1 MNTLTNTTLFFY
13 KGTTFPIIHNDLNFD
28 NIYNT
33 SNLMIKKGLEANY
46 SIKQQI
52 NIYVEQLDKIEN
64 ELVLNNF
71 KNISSKLNMNE
82 NEISTMW
89 MLNITALIKMK
100 HLKDDEMNGFVTIK

>member
-13 KGTTFPIIHNDLNFD
+13 KGTTFPIIHNNLNFD
-28 NIYNT
+28 DIYNQ

-46 SIKQQI
+46 SIKEQI
-52 NIYVEQLDKIEN
+52 NIYVEQLDVIEN
-64 ELVLNNF
+64 ELFLNNF
-71 KNISSKLNMNE
+71 KNMSCKLNKSEDGINA
-82 NEISTMW
+82 MW